1 MSEAIIFL
9 VGIGTGV
16 IISSLAMLVALATD
30 CMRREE

>member
-30 CMRREE
+30 WMRREE

>member
-1 MSEAIIFL
+1 MSDAIIFL

-30 CMRREE
+30 WMRREE

>member
-30 CMRREE
+30 WMRMEE

>member
-1 MSEAIIFL
+1 MNDAITFI

-30 CMRREE
+30 WMRMEE